1 MNSPTPSNAQR
12 TSSGQLKPIV
22 FYLDFI
28 SPYAY
33 LAFERLTDALRGLSY
48 SLSFK
53 PVLLAS
59 LLKHHGQLGPAE
71 ITPKRD
77 WTYRQVMWLASQQGL
92 PLDMPLAHPFNPLG
106 LLRLATACDEAGTP
120 NRYACETIFRHVWTG
135 GADAAD
141 AARLGELTAQLSPVQ
156 DPGSERVKAQ
166 LMAHSKEAIAL
177 GIFGVP
183 TLVVDGKV
191 FWGLDS
197 LPMLRDYLLGD
208 AWFEGDAW
216 DGAARVGV
224 GIRRSSSG
232 PTST

>member
-1 MNSPTPSNAQR
+1 
-12 TSSGQLKPIV
+12 
-22 FYLDFI
+22 
-28 SPYAY
+28 
-33 LAFERLTDALRGLSY
+33 
-48 SLSFK
+48 
-53 PVLLAS
+53 
-59 LLKHHGQLGPAE
+59 
-71 ITPKRD
+71 
-77 WTYRQVMWLASQQGL
+77 
-92 PLDMPLAHPFNPLG
+92 
-106 LLRLATACDEAGTP
+106 
-120 NRYACETIFRHVWTG
+120 
-135 GADAAD
+135 
-141 AARLGELTAQLSPVQ
+141 LTAQLSPVQ

-183 TLVVDGKV
+183 ALVVDGKV